1 MHYGKIVR
9 KEPVAAASRN
19 LAQAAATAYAAYESL
34 LECGMDV
41 ADASVAIENIQ
52 FTTDAITKNPDTLG
66 AFIADGGLEA
76 FIGSTNIESAEKAT
90 ASLEGKFGDAM
101 KNFWAKVK
109 EWFARLG
116 DWIRKFFYSLEGELK
131 HLEGMVD
138 AKNDSKFNPDAKFDD
153 PMPTKQILDL
163 MFDLEAAAHPIAVK
177 ILELG
182 EKMKVPSPEE
192 IGKLVKEGNATESE
206 VLKLTGIN
214 MEEFKK
220 LGSDLE
226 ALGDKL
232 GKIGNDSEIG
242 KNPPNNPIEAF
253 AKVLKSGTASEL
265 GFKTAADVRTIVQKL
280 AKSVR
285 DGNTLMSK
293 LTAVIKKAGDAC
305 NKYQQMADAA
315 GLGDIMK
322 CYRAYINLVN
332 SGMNKY
338 YSKFIRW
345 ELMLVT
351 RVVRKMYSK

>member
-1 MHYGKIVR
+1 MYYGKILR

-76 FIGSTNIESAEKAT
+76 FIGSTNIESVEKAT
-90 ASLEGKFGDAM
+90 ASLEGKFGEAM

-138 AKNDSKFNPDAKFDD
+138 VKNDSKFNPDAKFDT
-153 PMPTKQILDL
+153 PMPTKALLDL
-163 MFDLEAAAHPIAVK
+163 VLKSLAETKPIAERVLKIALKVK
-177 ILELG
+177 L
-182 EKMKVPSPEE
+182 PS
-192 IGKLVKEGNATESE
+192 ATEVKKMDSE
-206 VLKLTGIN
+206 GFTD
-214 MEEFKK
+214 EEFMKITG
-220 LGSDLE
+220 LSEEDLKFLDDGLVQHLE
-226 ALGDKL
+226 E
-232 GKIGNDSEIG
+232 KIEPIFDDSEMA
-242 KNPPNNPIEAF
+242 KNPPSNPIEALNQ
-253 AKVLKSGTASEL
+253 VLKSGTAAEL
-265 GFKTAADVRTIVQKL
+265 GYKTASDVRDVVRRYTALVRSSGPLVNDLKEAIKKIDAACDQYTNLAEVAGVKGVIPVFKTIVNGANVAL
-280 AKSVR
+280 
-285 DGNTLMSK
+285 
-293 LTAVIKKAGDAC
+293 
-305 NKYQQMADAA
+305 
-315 GLGDIMK
+315 
-322 CYRAYINLVN
+322 
-332 SGMNKY
+332 NKY
-338 YSKFIRW
+338 YTKLIRW